1 MKIIN
6 KAKSW
11 FFTEGLLNEKSWYE
25 DKDNT
30 SQEKNRENIK
40 YNIRNKEG
48 HQYSAPQIDERI
60 LSIS

>member
-11 FFTEGLLNEKSWYE
+11 VFKEGLNPGMRVKIRLSKRKI
-25 DKDNT
+25 DKTPN
-30 SQEKNRENIK
+30 

-48 HQYSAPQIDERI
+48 HQYSAP
-60 LSIS
+60 